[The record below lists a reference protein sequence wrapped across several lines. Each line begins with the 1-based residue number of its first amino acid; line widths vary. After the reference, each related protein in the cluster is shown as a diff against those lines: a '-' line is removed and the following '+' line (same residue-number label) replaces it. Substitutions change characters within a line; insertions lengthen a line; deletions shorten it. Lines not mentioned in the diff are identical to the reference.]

1 MSGKER
7 RDGTGSYFRTS
18 QGWVAQVRYFDPVTG
33 KSRQVRRRA
42 RSRDHARELLKELQS
57 GTRQSANGT
66 ITVADYLDL
75 WEAETL
81 PTSGVAESTMAQYRN
96 IIRTPLKPTLGK
108 MPLQDFTPRE
118 AERWVARLD
127 KARTKAHTPRPT
139 KADPDPKEVP
149 GRLLAQST
157 KRTAYAVLKLAL
169 DTAVRD
175 RLIAENPLSE
185 IRRPRKAATVVP
197 VMSAAEVEAL
207 LDAAKGTHFEALIV
221 FVANTG
227 CRIGEALALRWS
239 DVDLD
244 NSTATIRRSSI
255 NSTTTKTAAGVRT
268 VPLLPEVVAA
278 LKVRRSQQRADRLKM
293 GPGWQ
298 DRQDLIFTTGSGTP
312 VDAHNARRNLR
323 SVLKAA
329 GLPQD
334 RPWHTM
340 RHSLATRLL
349 NRGVAMPVVAA
360 ILGHASIRTT
370 VDIYGHAEPAINAEA
385 LAEVMGR

>member
-1 MSGKER
+1 M
-7 RDGTGSYFRTS
+7 
-18 QGWVAQVRYFDPVTG
+18 TG

-42 RSRDHARELLKELQS
+42 CSRDHARELLKELQS

-66 ITVADYLDL
+66 ITVGRLPRPVGGRNAADFRGRQVDHG
-75 WEAETL
+75 
-81 PTSGVAESTMAQYRN
+81 PVPN

-108 MPLQDFTPRE
+108 MPLQDFTRVKLSVGWRGWTRPGQGAHPE
-118 AERWVARLD
+118 ADQGR
-127 KARTKAHTPRPT
+127 
-139 KADPDPKEVP
+139 PDPKEVP

-268 VPLLPEVVAA
+268 CAAAAGSCGRTQGSALPTAGRPAEDGAGMA
-278 LKVRRSQQRADRLKM
+278 GPPRLDLHHRQRD
-293 GPGWQ
+293 
-298 DRQDLIFTTGSGTP
+298 P